1 MNKAIEKFMKSHSG
15 YATMN
20 ELKKAGIHTRK
31 IRKAVDN
38 DSLIK
43 IKPGLYKL
51 QDFKRDEYEGFVD
64 VHTAN
69 ESAIICLGSALAYHE
84 LTTFNP
90 SRIDVAVPNNTD
102 KFKVNYPPI
111 NVYYFR
117 ENMYKTGIDIVE
129 RNYGNFKVYNKPKT
143 VCDMFRYRN
152 KLGEDL
158 ALEGLQ
164 NYLNRSDSNLNRL
177 NKYMKICR
185 VKTVMEPYVKAMV
198 SV

>member
-1 MNKAIEKFMKSHSG
+1 
-15 YATMN
+15 MN

>member
-1 MNKAIEKFMKSHSG
+1 MSKSIAQFMKSRSG

-20 ELKKAGIHTRK
+20 EFKKGGIHTRK
-31 IRKAVDN
+31 IREALDKEVI
-38 DSLIK
+38 IK

-64 VHTAN
+64 VNTAN
-69 ESAIICLGSALAYHE
+69 DSAIICLGSALAYHE

-102 KFKVNYPPI
+102 KFELNYPPI
-111 NVYYFR
+111 NVYFFR
-117 ENMYKTGIDIVE
+117 ENIYKAGIEVVE
-129 RNYGNFKVYNKPKT
+129 RNYGSFKVYNKSKT

-158 ALEGLQ
+158 ALEGLH
-164 NYLNRSDSNLNRL
+164 NYLNRPDSNLNDL
-177 NKYMKICR
+177 GKYMKICR
-185 VKTVMEPYVKAMV
+185 VKTVMAPYVKAMIAR
-198 SV
+198 